1 MRFRKRI
8 TLFPGVRINISG
20 SGISTTIG
28 PRGASVNLGRN
39 GAFLNTGIPGTG
51 LYNRQKIGRKN
62 KGGGPPPPPAPA
74 TLHVIAGSELRSA
87 DVEEI
92 TSAGTQTLAEE
103 IATCAAERQSLQQQ
117 LQKANAKLTRARVA
131 RTMARL
137 LLVGWFIP
145 WFNRRVAHR
154 QEAVNEVLERLR
166 LQVIELDTEMP
177 DALVRSY
184 QALHERFVQLA
195 ACRRIWD
202 VVSEAQVDRI
212 AMRSA
217 AGKHVD
223 RRPVQ
228 FSTRGIELLSC
239 PQGCMHLHNANGG
252 DLYIYHAFI
261 IMRSADGRMGVIDL
275 SELTVAAERIS
286 FTEHELVPE
295 DAEIIGHSWLKANKD
310 GSPDRRFRNNMSIPR
325 CAYGEIRLRSSTGLN
340 EAYLFS
346 NAGAALAFAEALR
359 AYCAQLRR
367 NG

>member
-1 MRFRKRI
+1 MRYRKRI

-51 LYNRQKIGRKN
+51 LYDRQRIGRSGA
-62 KGGGPPPPPAPA
+62 GGTVPTAPA
-74 TLHVIAGSELRSA
+74 LQQEISGTEFRSG

-92 TSAGTQTLAEE
+92 TSDGTQTLAEE
-103 IATCAAERQSLQQQ
+103 ISACAAEREGIGQELQQ
-117 LQKANAKLTRARVA
+117 ATSALTHARVA
-131 RTMARL
+131 RIIARV

-145 WFNRRVAHR
+145 WFNRMVAQHM
-154 QEAVNEVLERLR
+154 EAVRQVQERLR
-166 LQVIELDTEMP
+166 LQVIELDTELP
-177 DALVRSY
+177 EALARSY
-184 QALHERFVQLA
+184 QALQERFVQLA

-202 VVSEAQVDRI
+202 VVSEAQVDRM
-212 AMRSA
+212 AMRSV

-239 PQGCMHLHNANGG
+239 PQGCMHLQNANGG
-252 DLYIYHAFI
+252 DLFIYHAFI
-261 IMRSADGRMGVIDL
+261 IIRSADGRMGVIDL

-325 CAYGEIRLRSSTGLN
+325 CAYGEIRLRSTTGLH

-346 NAGAALAFAEALR
+346 NAGSALSFAAALWDH
-359 AYCAQLRR
+359 CAQLKR